1 MTNVKLNSQ
10 FEQVETAFA
19 LARVRMGDS
28 SAGYNQGRGSMTA
41 PKKAMYKK
49 RPKTAPLAG
58 GGTST
63 TGNEAGE
70 DDYHRDHLAS
80 HTADE
85 ELATA
90 DLLDEEP
97 GEGGEDGVVDH
108 VDTTDEHGHELS
120 LAEGLLKKD
129 GEVVY
134 HGVTSGQLL
143 RDLRR
148 RTDEHAVQV
157 LGSTASEQVGVA
169 RAFGDTGTGRRVSR
183 EETKVSDE
191 I

>member
-1 MTNVKLNSQ
+1 MLWH
-10 FEQVETAFA
+10 
-19 LARVRMGDS
+19 
-28 SAGYNQGRGSMTA
+28 GYVWAIAQLGTTRAEGAWQRRRKPYT
-41 PKKAMYKK
+41 

-58 GGTST
+58 GGTSA
-63 TGNEAGE
+63 TGKEAGE

-108 VDTTDEHGHELS
+108 VDTADERGHELG

-134 HGVTSGQLL
+134 HGVTAGQLL

-157 LGSTASEQVGVA
+157 LGSTASEQVGVT
-169 RAFGDTGTGRRVSR
+169 RTFGDTGT
-183 EETKVSDE
+183 KVK
-191 I
+191 